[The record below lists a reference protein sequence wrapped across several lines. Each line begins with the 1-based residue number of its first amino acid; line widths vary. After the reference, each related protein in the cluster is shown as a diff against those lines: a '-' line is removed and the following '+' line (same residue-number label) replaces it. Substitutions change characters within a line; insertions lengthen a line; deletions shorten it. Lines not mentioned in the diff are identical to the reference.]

1 MVMAAPGGENGQCVA
16 LSFCPR
22 IKPSVIINTKFGV
35 VFGLSCRDPEIIG
48 NLCRVVSLR
57 PK

>member
-1 MVMAAPGGENGQCVA
+1 MDSVWLFHLA
-16 LSFCPR
+16 LES
-22 IKPSVIINTKFGV
+22 KPSVIINAEFGV